1 MPAAITIHNLTKKY
15 GPFTAVDNIS
25 FSIERGECFGMLGP
39 NGAGKTTTLEMIEGL
54 KRPTAGEITVEG
66 VDVRKHPDAVKALI
80 GVQLQ
85 SSAFFENLSLLELVN
100 LFAACYNRRVDAKA
114 LLAEVQLAEKAGAR
128 ARQLSGGQK
137 QRLSIAI
144 ALVNDPLVL
153 FLDEPTTGLD
163 PQARRNLWDLVKM
176 IKAKGKTI
184 VITTHYMD
192 EAEVLCDRVA
202 IMDHARIIAL
212 DATEKLLANSGVG
225 SRIELVTTSSIP
237 DDALRALPAVLAVDR
252 DGPAASLT
260 TSDPQPTLNALFSLE
275 RAGTLTMRN
284 LNVRRPT
291 LEDVFLKLTGHTL
304 RD

>member
-1 MPAAITIHNLTKKY
+1 
-15 GPFTAVDNIS
+15 
-25 FSIERGECFGMLGP
+25 
-39 NGAGKTTTLEMIEGL
+39 
-54 KRPTAGEITVEG
+54 
-66 VDVRKHPDAVKALI
+66 
-80 GVQLQ
+80 
-85 SSAFFENLSLLELVN
+85 
-100 LFAACYNRRVDAKA
+100 
-114 LLAEVQLAEKAGAR
+114 
-128 ARQLSGGQK
+128 
-137 QRLSIAI
+137 
-144 ALVNDPLVL
+144 
-153 FLDEPTTGLD
+153 
-163 PQARRNLWDLVKM
+163 
-176 IKAKGKTI
+176 
-184 VITTHYMD
+184 
-192 EAEVLCDRVA
+192 
-202 IMDHARIIAL
+202 MDHARIIAL

>member
-1 MPAAITIHNLTKKY
+1 MPPAISISNLTKKY
-15 GPFTAVDNIS
+15 GAFTAVDNIS

-54 KRPTAGEITVEG
+54 KRPTAGDITVEG
-66 VDVRKHPDAVKALI
+66 VDVRKRPDAVKALI

-114 LLAEVQLAEKAGAR
+114 LLAEVQLAEKADAR

-202 IMDHARIIAL
+202 IMDHAKIIAL

-237 DDALRALPAVLAVDR
+237 DDALRALPAVVAVDR

-291 LEDVFLKLTGHTL
+291 LEDVFLKLTGHHL